1 MENFDMV
8 YDVAIPS
15 RNGVYTNEIAKKI
28 IKQFIDSGKGSAMF
42 NAKSVYSGSALKMYQ
57 MCYQFARNSGKCSV
71 VKRGSDI
78 YLVRTDKNT

>member
-8 YDVAIPS
+8 YDVAIPF
-15 RNGVYTNEIAKKI
+15 RNGVYTNGIAKKI
-28 IKQFIDSGKGSAMF
+28 IKQFIDS